1 MNPVEKLLTYFE
13 LEKIE
18 ENYFRAQSMDIGTG
32 RIFGGQ
38 VLGQALAA
46 ASRTVENKQ
55 AHSLHAY
62 FLREGDVSVPVV
74 FQVDRSRD
82 GRSFSNRRVVVI
94 QHGRP
99 ILNLAASFQIEE
111 EGYEHQ
117 NTMPQVANPENL
129 DEKPFLTAK
138 QMQSLTPR
146 MRRLMTTH
154 GPFEF
159 KFADDIDPFDLGA
172 NEPIR
177 RIWFKARYPIPLDNQ
192 ALHRQLF
199 AFVSDFH
206 LVATSTFPH
215 PVSYLDPTL
224 QLASLDHA
232 MWFHHDLNLNEWHLY
247 DCHSPVASEAR
258 GFAQG
263 QVFNQQG
270 LLVANTAQQGLIR
283 KRQKSREQFK
293 VQK

>member
-1 MNPVEKLLTYFE
+1 MNQIEKLLQYFH
-13 LEKIE
+13 LEKLE
-18 ENYFRAQSMDIGTG
+18 ENLYRAQSLDIGTG

-38 VLGQALAA
+38 VLSQALAA
-46 ASRTVENKQ
+46 ADRTVEDRQ
-55 AHSLHAY
+55 AHSFHAY
-62 FLREGDVSVPVV
+62 FLREGDVKKPVV
-74 FQVDRSRD
+74 FQVDRARD

-99 ILNLAASFQIEE
+99 ILNLAASFQIAE

-117 NTMPQVANPENL
+117 VQAPDLPRPENL
-129 DEKPFLTAK
+129 HEKPLLTNK

-146 MRRLMTTH
+146 MRRLMTTQ

-159 KFADDIDPFDLGA
+159 RFADEIDPFDLNA

-177 RIWFKARYPIPLDNQ
+177 QIWFKARQKVPNNQ
-192 ALHRQLF
+192 SLHRQLL

-224 QLASLDHA
+224 QIASLDHA
-232 MWFHHDLNLNEWHLY
+232 MWFHHDINVNDWLLY
-247 DCHSPVASEAR
+247 DCYSPIASQGR

-263 QVFNQQG
+263 RVFTLDG
-270 LLVANTAQQGLIR
+270 KLVANTSQQGLIR
-283 KRQKSREQFK
+283 QRKKARKTSDLQK
-293 VQK
+293 

>member
-1 MNPVEKLLTYFE
+1 MNPIEKLLQYFD

-18 ENYFRAQSMDIGTG
+18 ENYFRAQSLDIGTG

-38 VLGQALAA
+38 VLGQALTA
-46 ASRTVENKQ
+46 ASQTIDNQQV
-55 AHSLHAY
+55 HSLHAY
-62 FLREGDVSVPVV
+62 FLREGDVKVPVV
-74 FQVDRSRD
+74 FQVDRCRD
-82 GRSFSNRRVVVI
+82 GRSFSNRRVMAI

-99 ILNLAASFQIEE
+99 ILNMAASFQKEE
-111 EGYEHQ
+111 TGYEHQ
-117 NTMPQVANPENL
+117 NTMPDVSLPDDL
-129 DEKPFLTAK
+129 DDKPFLTAQ

-159 KFADDIDPFDLGA
+159 RFADDIDPFDLKA
-172 NEPIR
+172 NDPIR
-177 RIWFKARYPIPLDNQ
+177 RIWFKSRYNIPNDQ

-206 LVATSTFPH
+206 LVATATFPH

-232 MWFHHDLNLNEWHLY
+232 MWFHHDLDMNDWHLY
-247 DCHSPVASEAR
+247 DCHSPVASGAR

-263 QVFNQQG
+263 QVFNLNGQ
-270 LLVANTAQQGLIR
+270 LVANTSQQGLMR
-283 KRQKSREQFK
+283 QRQKSREQFR

>member
-1 MNPVEKLLTYFE
+1 MNQIEQLIQFFE
-13 LEKIE
+13 LEKLE
-18 ENYFRAQSMDIGTG
+18 ENFYRGQSLDIGTG

-46 ASRTVENKQ
+46 ATRTVEDKQ
-55 AHSLHAY
+55 AHSFHAY
-62 FLREGDVSVPVV
+62 FLREGDVNLPVV

-82 GRSFSNRRVVVI
+82 GRSFSNRRVVAI

-99 ILNLAASFQIEE
+99 ILNLAASFQIQEN
-111 EGYEHQ
+111 GYEHQ
-117 NTMPQVANPENL
+117 SQMPDVPYPDKL
-129 DEKPFLTAK
+129 DEKPFLTSK

-146 MRRLMTTH
+146 MRRILTTQ

-159 KFADDIDPFDLGA
+159 RFADDIDPFDLSP

-177 RIWFKARYPIPLDNQ
+177 QIWFKARYPVPMNQ
-192 ALHRQLF
+192 ALHRALL

-224 QLASLDHA
+224 QIASLDHA
-232 MWFHHDLNLNEWHLY
+232 MWFHHDLDVNDWLLY
-247 DCHSPVASEAR
+247 DCYSPIASQGR

-263 QVFNQQG
+263 RVFNLKGQMI
-270 LLVANTAQQGLIR
+270 ANTSQQGLIR
-283 KRQKSREQFK
+283 QRDKARMPFKPQK
-293 VQK
+293 

>member
-1 MNPVEKLLTYFE
+1 MNQIENLLQYFNIEKL
-13 LEKIE
+13 E
-18 ENYFRAQSMDIGTG
+18 ENLYRAQSLDIGTG

-38 VLGQALAA
+38 VLSQALGAA
-46 ASRTVENKQ
+46 YRTIENKQ
-55 AHSLHAY
+55 AHSFHAY
-62 FLREGDVSVPVV
+62 FLREGDVKKPVV

-99 ILNLAASFQIEE
+99 ILNLAASFQVEE
-111 EGYEHQ
+111 DGYEHQ
-117 NTMPQVANPENL
+117 AEMPVIPKPCDL
-129 DEKPFLTAK
+129 DEKPFLTSK
-138 QMQSLTPR
+138 QMESLTPR
-146 MRRLMTTH
+146 MRRLMTTQ

-159 KFADDIDPFDLGA
+159 RFADDIDPFDINA

-177 RIWFKARYPIPLDNQ
+177 QIWFKARYSVPDHQ
-192 ALHRQLF
+192 ALHRQLL

-224 QLASLDHA
+224 QIASLDHA
-232 MWFHHDLNLNEWHLY
+232 MWFHHDINVNDWLLY
-247 DCHSPVASEAR
+247 DCFSPVASQGR

-263 QVFNQQG
+263 RVYTLDG
-270 LLVANTAQQGLIR
+270 KLVANTSQQGLIR
-283 KRQKSREQFK
+283 QRDKARKAFKPQK
-293 VQK
+293 

>member
-1 MNPVEKLLTYFE
+1 MNQIETLLQYFNIEKL
-13 LEKIE
+13 E
-18 ENYFRAQSMDIGTG
+18 ENLFRAQSLDIGTG

-38 VLGQALAA
+38 VLSQALGAA
-46 ASRTVENKQ
+46 YRTVENKQ
-55 AHSLHAY
+55 AHSFHAY
-62 FLREGDVSVPVV
+62 FLREGDVKKPVV
-74 FQVDRSRD
+74 FQVDRARD

-117 NTMPQVANPENL
+117 VDAPDIAKPHELN
-129 DEKPFLTAK
+129 EKPFLTNK

-146 MRRLMTTH
+146 MRRLLTTQ

-159 KFADDIDPFDLGA
+159 RFADDIDPFDL
-172 NEPIR
+172 NPTEPIR
-177 RIWFKARYPIPLDNQ
+177 QIWFKARHSVPDHQ
-192 ALHRQLF
+192 ALHRQLM

-215 PVSYLDPTL
+215 PVSYLDPKL
-224 QLASLDHA
+224 QIASLDHA
-232 MWFHHDLNLNEWHLY
+232 MWFHHDINVNDWLLY
-247 DCHSPVASEAR
+247 DCSSPVASQGR

-263 QVFNQQG
+263 RVFTLDG
-270 LLVANTAQQGLIR
+270 KLIANTSQQGLIR
-283 KRQKSREQFK
+283 QRDKARLPFKPQK
-293 VQK
+293 

>member
-1 MNPVEKLLTYFE
+1 MNQIEKLLKYFN

-18 ENYFRAQSMDIGTG
+18 ENYYRAQSLDIGTG

-38 VLGQALAA
+38 VLSQSLAA
-46 ASRTVENKQ
+46 AYRTVEGKQ
-55 AHSLHAY
+55 AHSFHAY
-62 FLREGDVSVPVV
+62 FLREGDVKKPVV
-74 FQVDRSRD
+74 FQVDRARD
-82 GRSFSNRRVVVI
+82 GRSFSNRRVVAI

-99 ILNLAASFQIEE
+99 ILNLAASFQAPES
-111 EGYEHQ
+111 GYEHQ
-117 NTMPQVANPENL
+117 VNMPDIPKPNEL
-129 DEKPFLTAK
+129 DEKPFLTSA
-138 QMQSLTPR
+138 QMKSLTPR
-146 MRRLMTTH
+146 MRRLLTTQ

-159 KFADDIDPFDLGA
+159 RFADDIDPFDLGA

-177 RIWFKARYPIPLDNQ
+177 QIWFKARDKVPDHQP
-192 ALHRQLF
+192 LHRQLL

-224 QLASLDHA
+224 QIASLDHA
-232 MWFHHDLNLNEWHLY
+232 MWFHHDINVNDWLLY
-247 DCHSPVASEAR
+247 DCFSPIASEAR

-263 QVFNQQG
+263 RVFTLDG
-270 LLVANTAQQGLIR
+270 KMVANTSQQGLIR
-283 KRQKSREQFK
+283 QRKKAKDGFK

>member
-1 MNPVEKLLTYFE
+1 MNEIETLLQYFNIEKL
-13 LEKIE
+13 E
-18 ENYFRAQSMDIGTG
+18 ENLYRAQSLDIGTG

-38 VLGQALAA
+38 VLSQALGAA
-46 ASRTVENKQ
+46 YRTVENKQ
-55 AHSLHAY
+55 AHSFHAY
-62 FLREGDVSVPVV
+62 FLREGDVKKPVV
-74 FQVDRSRD
+74 FQVDRARD

-117 NTMPQVANPENL
+117 VDAPNVLKPDELN
-129 DEKPFLTAK
+129 EKPFLTSK
-138 QMQSLTPR
+138 QMKSLTPR
-146 MRRLMTTH
+146 MRRLLTTQ

-159 KFADDIDPFDLGA
+159 RFADDIDPFDL
-172 NEPIR
+172 NPTEPIR
-177 RIWFKARYPIPLDNQ
+177 QIWFKARHTVPDHQ
-192 ALHRQLF
+192 ALHRQLL

-224 QLASLDHA
+224 QIASLDHA
-232 MWFHHDLNLNEWHLY
+232 MWFHHDINVNDWLLY
-247 DCHSPVASEAR
+247 DCFSPVASQGR

-263 QVFNQQG
+263 RVFTLDG
-270 LLVANTAQQGLIR
+270 KLIANTSQQGLIR
-283 KRQKSREQFK
+283 QREESRKPFKPQK
-293 VQK
+293 

>member
-1 MNPVEKLLTYFE
+1 MNEIETLLQYFNIEKL
-13 LEKIE
+13 E
-18 ENYFRAQSMDIGTG
+18 ENLYRAQSLDIGTG

-38 VLGQALAA
+38 VLSQALGAA
-46 ASRTVENKQ
+46 YRTVENKQ
-55 AHSLHAY
+55 AHSFHAY
-62 FLREGDVSVPVV
+62 FLREGDVKKPVV
-74 FQVDRSRD
+74 FQVDRARD

-117 NTMPQVANPENL
+117 VDAPDIPKPSELN
-129 DEKPFLTAK
+129 EKPFLTSK
-138 QMQSLTPR
+138 QMKSLTPR
-146 MRRLMTTH
+146 MRRLLTTQ

-159 KFADDIDPFDLGA
+159 RFADDIDPFDL
-172 NEPIR
+172 NPTEPIR
-177 RIWFKARYPIPLDNQ
+177 QIWFKARHTVPDHQ
-192 ALHRQLF
+192 ALHRQLL

-224 QLASLDHA
+224 QIASLDHA
-232 MWFHHDLNLNEWHLY
+232 MWFHHDINVNDWLLY
-247 DCHSPVASEAR
+247 DCFSPIASQGR

-263 QVFNQQG
+263 RVFTLDG
-270 LLVANTAQQGLIR
+270 KLIANTSQQGLIR
-283 KRQKSREQFK
+283 QRNESRKPFKPQK
-293 VQK
+293 

>member
-1 MNPVEKLLTYFE
+1 MEPMQHLLKYFE
-13 LEKIE
+13 LEKLE
-18 ENYFRAQSMDIGTG
+18 ENLYRGQSLDIGTG

-38 VLGQALAA
+38 VLSQALGAA
-46 ASRTVENKQ
+46 YRTVEDKH
-55 AHSLHAY
+55 AHSFHAY
-62 FLREGDVSVPVV
+62 FLREGDVKKPVV
-74 FQVDRSRD
+74 FQVDRARD
-82 GRSFSNRRVVVI
+82 GRSFDNRRVVAI

-111 EGYEHQ
+111 SGYEHQ
-117 NTMPQVANPENL
+117 VDAPDLPKPDEL

-146 MRRLMTTH
+146 MRRLMTTQ

-159 KFADDIDPFDLGA
+159 RFADDIDPFDLNA

-177 RIWFKARYPIPLDNQ
+177 QIWFRARTEVPMNQ
-192 ALHRQLF
+192 ALHRQLM

-224 QLASLDHA
+224 QIASLDHA
-232 MWFHHDLNLNEWHLY
+232 MWFHHDLNVNDWLLY
-247 DCHSPVASEAR
+247 DCFSPVASQAR

-263 QVFNQQG
+263 RVFTLDG
-270 LLVANTAQQGLIR
+270 KLVAHTSQQGLIR
-283 KRQKSREQFK
+283 QRDKARDGFK
-293 VQK
+293 KQD

>member
-1 MNPVEKLLTYFE
+1 MNQIEKLLQYFQ
-13 LEKIE
+13 LEKLE
-18 ENYFRAQSMDIGTG
+18 ENLYRAQSLDIGTG

-38 VLGQALAA
+38 VLSQALAA
-46 ASRTVENKQ
+46 ADRTLEDRQ
-55 AHSLHAY
+55 AHSFHAY
-62 FLREGDVSVPVV
+62 FLREGDVKKPVV
-74 FQVDRSRD
+74 FQVDRARD

-99 ILNLAASFQIEE
+99 ILNLAASFQVAE

-117 NTMPQVANPENL
+117 VTAPDLPRPENL
-129 DEKPFLTAK
+129 HEKPLLSNQ

-146 MRRLMTTH
+146 MRRLMTTQ

-159 KFADDIDPFDLGA
+159 RFADEIDPFDLNA

-177 RIWFKARYPIPLDNQ
+177 QIWFKARQKVPNNQ
-192 ALHRQLF
+192 SLHRQLL

-224 QLASLDHA
+224 QIASLDHA
-232 MWFHHDLNLNEWHLY
+232 MWFHHDINVNDWLLY
-247 DCHSPVASEAR
+247 DCYSPIASQGR

-263 QVFNQQG
+263 RVFTLDG
-270 LLVANTAQQGLIR
+270 KLVANTSQQGLIR
-283 KRQKSREQFK
+283 QRKEARKTSGLQK
-293 VQK
+293 

>member
-1 MNPVEKLLTYFE
+1 MNEIETLLQYFNIEKL
-13 LEKIE
+13 E
-18 ENYFRAQSMDIGTG
+18 ENLYRAQSLDIGTG

-38 VLGQALAA
+38 VLSQALGAA
-46 ASRTVENKQ
+46 YRTVENKQ
-55 AHSLHAY
+55 AHSFHAY
-62 FLREGDVSVPVV
+62 FLREGDVKKPVV
-74 FQVDRSRD
+74 FQVDRARD

-117 NTMPQVANPENL
+117 VDAPDIPKPSELN
-129 DEKPFLTAK
+129 EKPFLTSK
-138 QMQSLTPR
+138 QMKSLTPR
-146 MRRLMTTH
+146 MRRLLTTQ

-159 KFADDIDPFDLGA
+159 RFADDIDPFDL
-172 NEPIR
+172 NPTEPIR
-177 RIWFKARYPIPLDNQ
+177 QIWFKARHTVPDHQ
-192 ALHRQLF
+192 ALHRQLL

-224 QLASLDHA
+224 QIASLDHA
-232 MWFHHDLNLNEWHLY
+232 MWFHHDINVNDWLLY
-247 DCHSPVASEAR
+247 DCFSPVASQGR

-263 QVFNQQG
+263 RVFTLDG
-270 LLVANTAQQGLIR
+270 KLIANTSQQGLIR
-283 KRQKSREQFK
+283 QREESRKPFKPQK
-293 VQK
+293 

>member
-1 MNPVEKLLTYFE
+1 MNPMQHLLEFFQLEKL
-13 LEKIE
+13 E
-18 ENYFRAQSMDIGTG
+18 ENLYRAQSLDIGTG

-38 VLGQALAA
+38 VLSQALAA
-46 ASRTVENKQ
+46 AGRTVENKQ
-55 AHSLHAY
+55 AHSFHAY
-62 FLREGDVSVPVV
+62 FLREGDVTKPVV
-74 FQVDRSRD
+74 FQVDRSRN
-82 GRSFSNRRVVVI
+82 GRSFDNRRVVVI

-111 EGYEHQ
+111 QGYEHQ
-117 NTMPQVANPENL
+117 VDAPNIAKPDEL
-129 DEKPFLTAK
+129 DEKPFLTSK

-146 MRRLMTTH
+146 MRRLLTTQ

-159 KFADDIDPFDLGA
+159 RFADDIDPFDLGK

-177 RIWFKARYPIPLDNQ
+177 QIWFKSRHPVPDDQ
-192 ALHRQLF
+192 ALHRQLM

-224 QLASLDHA
+224 QIASLDHA
-232 MWFHHDLNLNEWHLY
+232 MWFHHDINVNDWLLY
-247 DCHSPVASEAR
+247 DCFSPVASQGR

-263 QVFNQQG
+263 RVFTLDG
-270 LLVANTAQQGLIR
+270 KLVANTSQQGLIR
-283 KRQKSREQFK
+283 QRDQSRKPFKPQK
-293 VQK
+293 